1 MRRAI
6 ELAAK
11 GEGHTDP
18 NPLVGA
24 VIVKDGRIIGE
35 GYHEVYGSLHAERN
49 ALKKCT
55 EDPRGADMY
64 VTLEPCCHYGK
75 QPPCTLALI
84 EAGIRHVYV
93 GSSDPN
99 PKVAGKGIAQL
110 KEAGIEV
117 TENFMKEECDALN
130 PVFFHYISTK
140 EPYIALKY
148 AMTADGRIAT
158 DNGKSQWITGPKAR
172 EHVHKLRNRYKGILV
187 GIGTVLADDPM
198 LTCRIDGGR
207 NPIRIVLDT
216 HLSIPLNS
224 KLVQS
229 AKEVPLIVVCGRSAA
244 DDNVIPVMQHECND
258 KAANVS
264 DSNAQAGR
272 EKQDA
277 PLYKPGQASR
287 EQEASN
293 NNAVHLI
300 ENGNKPERLRN
311 LGVEVL
317 AVNEE
322 DGHVSIPETLKALGD
337 RGINGIL
344 VEGGAHI
351 NGAFID
357 TGNVNRIYTYIGA
370 KVFGGGTLKSPVL
383 GAGFDS
389 PDAALRLGAP
399 KVEVFGE
406 DVLLSYDVK

>member
-1 MRRAI
+1 MHAYSIEEREQYMRRAI

-49 ALKKCT
+49 ALKNCT

-110 KEAGIEV
+110 REAGIEV

-158 DNGKSQWITGPKAR
+158 DNGKSQWITGSKAR

-229 AKEVPLIVVCGRSAA
+229 AKEIPLIVVCGRS
-244 DDNVIPVMQHECND
+244 VIDSGAGC
-258 KAANVS
+258 KAQLN
-264 DSNAQAGR
+264 R
-272 EKQDA
+272 EKLEANTYEPIIAEYSTAAEKNTDI
-277 PLYKPGQASR
+277 PCIEKI
-287 EQEASN
+287 EQ
-293 NNAVHLI
+293 
-300 ENGNKPERLRN
+300 LRA
-311 LGVEVL
+311 LGTEVI
-317 AVNEE
+317 AVNEAK
-322 DGHVSIPETLKALGD
+322 GHVSLPETLKVLGERD
-337 RGINGIL
+337 INAIL

-370 KVFGGGTLKSPVL
+370 MVFGGGVLKSPVL

-389 PDAALRLGAP
+389 PDAALRLGTP
-399 KVEVFGE
+399 KIEVFGA
-406 DVLLSYDVK
+406 DVLLSYDVNN

>member
-1 MRRAI
+1 MHIYSMDEREQYMRLAI

-49 ALKKCT
+49 ALKACS

-75 QPPCTLALI
+75 QPPCTLAVI
-84 EAGIRHVYV
+84 EAGIKHVYV

-110 KEAGIEV
+110 REAGIEV
-117 TENFMKEECDALN
+117 TEGFMKDECDALN
-130 PVFFHYISTK
+130 TIFFHYISTK

-158 DNGKSQWITGPKAR
+158 DNGKSQWITGAKAR

-198 LTCRIDGGR
+198 LNCRIDGGR
-207 NPIRIVLDT
+207 NPVRIVLDT
-216 HLSIPLNS
+216 HLRIPLDS
-224 KLVQS
+224 RLVQS
-229 AKEVPLIVVCGRSAA
+229 AGDIPLIVVCGRSVLS
-244 DDNVIPVMQHECND
+244 DDAIAIEQHDSD
-258 KAANVS
+258 KTANVS
-264 DSNAQAGR
+264 DRNKQSSK
-272 EKQDA
+272 EK
-277 PLYKPGQASR
+277 LECLK
-287 EQEASN
+287 
-293 NNAVHLI
+293 
-300 ENGNKPERLRN
+300 K

-317 AVNEE
+317 SVNEQ
-322 DGHVSIPETLKALGD
+322 DGHVSIPETLKALGE

-344 VEGGAHI
+344 VEGGACI

-357 TGNVNRIYTYIGA
+357 AGKVNRIYTYIGA
-370 KVFGGGTLKSPVL
+370 KIFGGSTLKSSVR
-383 GAGFDS
+383 GKGFES
-389 PDAALRLGAP
+389 PDTALTLGKP
-399 KVEVFGE
+399 QVEVFGE
-406 DVLLSYDVK
+406 DVLLSYDVS